1 MLHNLVFL
9 FYISLPANFL
19 QQPQLIG
26 NWKVTEII
34 SNGKSIGADIPMN
47 ISLQFLPDGKVI
59 AHMDEKTEMG
69 RWKIEGEFLILFQPK
84 TTEKFRFQLQGN
96 RLNLI
101 KDAEMIVLTKQG

>member
-1 MLHNLVFL
+1 MNLTVIL
-9 FYISLPANFL
+9 FFIGINSNILI
-19 QQPQLIG
+19 QQHQLIG

-34 SNGKSIGADIPMN
+34 SNGKSVAEDIPIN
-47 ISLQFLPDGKVI
+47 ISLQFLPDGKVL
-59 AHMDEKTEMG
+59 AHIDEKTEAG

-96 RLNLI
+96 RLHLI